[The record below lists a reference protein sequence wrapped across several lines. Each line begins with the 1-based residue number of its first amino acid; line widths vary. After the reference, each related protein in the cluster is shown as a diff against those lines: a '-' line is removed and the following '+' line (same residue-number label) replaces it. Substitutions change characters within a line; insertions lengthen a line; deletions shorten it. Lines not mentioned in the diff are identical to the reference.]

1 MQVEPYL
8 SFEGC
13 CEEALRFYSEAIGAK
28 VEYLMRF
35 RDAPQAG
42 ATSADCESMAS
53 TVTGDKVMHASLRI
67 GDSTIMASDGQCRGN
82 ARFDGIALTLQADDD
97 AHAERVFAALSAG
110 GQVQMPL
117 AQTFFASR
125 FGMLADRFGVAWM
138 IISRPA
144 PR

>member
-1 MQVEPYL
+1 MQVTPYL
-8 SFEGC
+8 CFEGR
-13 CEEALRFYSEAIGAK
+13 CEEALRFYADTIGAK
-28 VEYLMRF
+28 VEQLMRF

-42 ATSADCESMAS
+42 ATADDCGSMPS

-67 GDSTIMASDGQCRGN
+67 GDSTIMASDGQCRGS
-82 ARFDGIALTLQADDD
+82 ARFDGIALSLVADDD
-97 AHAERVFAALSAG
+97 AHAERLFTALSAG

-138 IISRPA
+138 VVCEPA
-144 PR
+144 H